1 MEIKFN
7 QKQIELSHNLNK
19 ILKNSMIYMFDD
31 RNKSEFI
38 DLLSKMLTFDYT
50 KRITTK
56 EALRHPFL
64 NDDDENEK
72 YIYMNEENNYNY
84 EEE

>member
-1 MEIKFN
+1 M
-7 QKQIELSHNLNK
+7 NK
-19 ILKNSMIYMFDD
+19 ILKNSMIYMFD
-31 RNKSEFI
+31 NKSKSEFI

-64 NDDDENEK
+64 N
-72 YIYMNEENNYNY
+72 EEINKEHIEEAKDNYK
-84 EEE
+84 E